1 MRPPLRGLL
10 TGALLAAPPFLIPFG
25 LAVLILAGLGG
36 VTLGALFCLVVLLP
50 LVRALGADRWGVA
63 RPLSSAQLA
72 RYTAPPGR
80 GSPDARPWL
89 TLVQS
94 RQRWRAA

>member
-1 MRPPLRGLL
+1 MRAYPLGVLSG
-10 TGALLAAPPFLIPFG
+10 TGGALWVPLF
-25 LAVLILAGLGG
+25 LILAGLGG